1 MWDHITTQLQ
11 PDAGGAYGSSPFA
24 KGPQTEGTRVSFVF
38 LQYRIKFALASLTL
52 ILGRAISSRSR

>member
-24 KGPQTEGTRVSFVF
+24 KGPQTEGTCDSYDQFG
-38 LQYRIKFALASLTL
+38 Y
-52 ILGRAISSRSR
+52 SSMGGGNMTVCRDKMKLK